1 MRLFEWLV
9 SAVNRSLVDS
19 DPATGGGGGAE
30 RFIGLLDVFGFEFFG
45 TNNSFEQLAINFA
58 NEKLQQFFL
67 KYVFKAEEAEYATES
82 VRYTPVE
89 YQDNQGCIDLIEKS
103 PTGIMRILDETC
115 KKPNSNDNAFVDG
128 VFQTHQR
135 NDFYMEPRVAGHREY
150 RSNEAFVVR
159 HFAGDVCYFAKGFVT
174 SFLEQG
180 VLDISKGKIE
190 LAEGMRI
197 DDVDFP
203 ASVETLVRL
212 RARASPNPTP
222 NLNPNP
228 NPDPSSNPNQIT
240 ARIDRLPLA
249 DQMLLK
255 VGQGGP

>member
-1 MRLFEWLV
+1 MEYSLS
-9 SAVNRSLVDS
+9 SAITERS
-19 DPATGGGGGAE
+19 GG
-30 RFIGLLDVFGFEFFG
+30 
-45 TNNSFEQLAINFA
+45 N
-58 NEKLQQFFL
+58 
-67 KYVFKAEEAEYATES
+67 
-82 VRYTPVE
+82 P
-89 YQDNQGCIDLIEKS
+89 
-103 PTGIMRILDETC
+103 
-115 KKPNSNDNAFVDG
+115 
-128 VFQTHQR
+128 
-135 NDFYMEPRVAGHREY
+135 
-150 RSNEAFVVR
+150 
-159 HFAGDVCYFAKGFVT
+159 YFAKGFVT

-212 RARASPNPTP
+212 RLRARARVRASPNP
-222 NLNPNP
+222 NPNP
-228 NPDPSSNPNQIT
+228 NRNQNPSPSPNPNQIT

>member
-89 YQDNQGCIDLIEKS
+89 YQDNQG
-103 PTGIMRILDETC
+103 
-115 KKPNSNDNAFVDG
+115 
-128 VFQTHQR
+128 
-135 NDFYMEPRVAGHREY
+135 
-150 RSNEAFVVR
+150 
-159 HFAGDVCYFAKGFVT
+159 
-174 SFLEQG
+174 
-180 VLDISKGKIE
+180 
-190 LAEGMRI
+190 
-197 DDVDFP
+197 
-203 ASVETLVRL
+203 
-212 RARASPNPTP
+212 
-222 NLNPNP
+222 
-228 NPDPSSNPNQIT
+228 
-240 ARIDRLPLA
+240 
-249 DQMLLK
+249 
-255 VGQGGP
+255 